1 MPMASA
7 NRFHFLHKSDSS
19 RHASIGAPQAE
30 EVPVGKVVMH
40 ATMSVD
46 GFVADEDDQSGPLS
60 RRHRIMGRG
69 ACSAS

>member
-1 MPMASA
+1 
-7 NRFHFLHKSDSS
+7 
-19 RHASIGAPQAE
+19 
-30 EVPVGKVVMH
+30 VGKVVMH